1 MEKTFEGWNTAKQ
14 VNILTDATIY
24 IMGYF
29 ILHNTLLISNRYS
42 SWINKLTKGLAY
54 EKNLVYKIHLEQ
66 NNSERQRAVPQI
78 QDQLRPTIV
87 NIKLKYYQ
95 KL

>member
-1 MEKTFEGWNTAKQ
+1 MEKTFEGWNTTKQ

-29 ILHNTLLISNRYS
+29 ILHNTLL
-42 SWINKLTKGLAY
+42 INKLTKGLAY

-66 NNSERQRAVPQI
+66 NNSERQRAVSQI

>member
-1 MEKTFEGWNTAKQ
+1 MEKTFEGWNTTKQ

-54 EKNLVYKIHLEQ
+54 EKSLVYKIHLEQ
-66 NNSERQRAVPQI
+66 NNSERQRAVSQI

>member
-1 MEKTFEGWNTAKQ
+1 
-14 VNILTDATIY
+14 
-24 IMGYF
+24 MGYF

-66 NNSERQRAVPQI
+66 NNSERQRAVSQI
-78 QDQLRPTIV
+78 QDQLKTNYCEYKTKILSKTLSETV
-87 NIKLKYYQ
+87 
-95 KL
+95 